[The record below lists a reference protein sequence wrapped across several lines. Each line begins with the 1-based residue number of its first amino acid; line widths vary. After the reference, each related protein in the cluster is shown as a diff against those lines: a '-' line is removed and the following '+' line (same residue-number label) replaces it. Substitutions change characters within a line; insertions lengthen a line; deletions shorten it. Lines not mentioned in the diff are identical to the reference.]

1 MILQGEAAED
11 EEDIAAPLGIVGG
24 LEVKNDWNQVLDVL
38 DCSSM
43 ALQVGN
49 GLCFRGDGEVV
60 AVHGGV
66 VSELV
71 GTEALVKGSGLLLQS
86 VSVRTL

>member
-1 MILQGEAAED
+1 
-11 EEDIAAPLGIVGG
+11 
-24 LEVKNDWNQVLDVL
+24 
-38 DCSSM
+38 M